1 MIEALLLGAAAVLA
15 GPANGSRPDAVQQSA
30 PEPKV
35 AMPARILIV
44 EDEFL
49 VALDVE
55 RIVLDGGHV
64 VIGIA
69 ATADDAVKQAEQDRP
84 DLVLMDIR
92 LATARDGIDA
102 AIELRQR
109 LNIDCLIVSAHIY
122 PTTKQRAAAASPR
135 GFVSK
140 PVSSGMLQRAI
151 AAALNKP

>member
-1 MIEALLLGAAAVLA
+1 M
-15 GPANGSRPDAVQQSA
+15 
-30 PEPKV
+30 
-35 AMPARILIV
+35 
-44 EDEFL
+44 
-49 VALDVE
+49 
-55 RIVLDGGHV
+55 
-64 VIGIA
+64 
-69 ATADDAVKQAEQDRP
+69 KQAEQEQAGSCSHGRW
-84 DLVLMDIR
+84 

-109 LNIDCLIVSAHIY
+109 LNIDCLIVSAHID